1 MRGQWMSEDY
11 IAEYWEDPD
20 GTEPGWFEAAVE
32 AEDSPNCWP
41 TEPTHWMPLSPAPEG
56 S

>member
-1 MRGQWMSEDY
+1 MSEDY